1 MFDQLLQA
9 APGLQPALTHH
20 PFLAS
25 TDTLWQALRSL
36 LTAHAPSGGAAL
48 PGAILDQVTTI
59 IHQLEL
65 TDYFVPH
72 IGSTGNAGIWLG
84 ADKPGLDLLIIAHM
98 DRPTFRVKSV
108 TDGILYPMCA
118 IRFPE
123 GGYRVSA
130 KLLRFENGKLDIGA
144 RGTLIFEHQGGK
156 EVVRMETDSGRLA
169 WYDTVVVEAEPTLTD
184 GIIQGTGLDNCLGV
198 ITVLGAAFTLKQ
210 TGDALKAQNRRCLLV
225 FSDQEEGLPDAY
237 FGHSA
242 ARLTFAVPQPTYG
255 CIVVDGQTVMPEGPL
270 VMGNGAGH
278 GTVSAWSRGAVV
290 PPNYVRLAVD
300 LSESVN
306 QAQPNTVQ
314 MNTGYLS
321 RSDDMPLGRW
331 AQILGMIGPPM
342 TDPHTGYERAQI
354 TDVQSAIRWLSYF
367 AVATLSFDPAI
378 RDKYALG

>member
-1 MFDQLLQA
+1 MFNQLLQA
-9 APGLQPALTHH
+9 APGLQPALTNH
-20 PFLAS
+20 PFMTNA
-25 TDTLWQALRSL
+25 DTLWQALQSL

-48 PGAILDQVTTI
+48 PGAILDQVTAI
-59 IHQLEL
+59 IQQLGL
-65 TDYFVPH
+65 TSQFVPH

-108 TDGILYPMCA
+108 ADGILYPMCA

-130 KLLRFENGKLDIGA
+130 KSLRFENGRLDVGA
-144 RGTLIFEHQGGK
+144 RGTLIFEHHNGR
-156 EVVRMETDSGRLA
+156 EVVRMETTSGQLA
-169 WYDTVVVEAEPTLTD
+169 WYDTIVVEAEPTLTN

-198 ITVLGAAFTLKQ
+198 ISVLGAAFALKQ
-210 TGDALKAQNRRCLLV
+210 IEDTLKAQDRRCLLV
-225 FSDQEEGLPDAY
+225 FSDQEEGVPDAY
-237 FGHSA
+237 FGHGA
-242 ARLTFAVPQPTYG
+242 ARLTFTVPQPAYG

-270 VMGNGAGH
+270 VMGNGTGH

-300 LSESVN
+300 LAESVN
-306 QAQPNTVQ
+306 QSLPGTVQ

-354 TDVQSAIRWLSYF
+354 ADVQSAIRWLSYF
-367 AVATLSFDPAI
+367 ATATLNLDPVMGH
-378 RDKYALG
+378 KYAIG